1 MESTQSTTDT
11 IEKTTSKT
19 HIDVINRTS
28 QAENTNIVLFNR
40 IPKTGSEMFEHFGK
54 LLSSILGYHTYLDPQ
69 VMTLFPSDIEKKA
82 FAKKFYK
89 QINDSGIYY
98 RHMTYFNFT
107 KWEKP
112 RPIYVS
118 VVRHPIGKGSFINYV
133 NRIFEPLPPLQANL
147 KGGL

>member
-1 MESTQSTTDT
+1 MESTQSTTEET
-11 IEKTTSKT
+11 EKTTSKT
-19 HIDVINRTS
+19 HIDVINHTTMTHMDVINRTS

-118 VVRHPIGKGSFINYV
+118 VVRHPIGKV
-133 NRIFEPLPPLQANL
+133 VVHKLR
-147 KGGL
+147 